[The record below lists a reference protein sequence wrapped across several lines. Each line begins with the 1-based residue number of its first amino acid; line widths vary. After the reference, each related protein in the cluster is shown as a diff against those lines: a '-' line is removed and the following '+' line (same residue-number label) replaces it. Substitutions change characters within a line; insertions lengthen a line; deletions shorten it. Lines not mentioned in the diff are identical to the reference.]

1 MGAERGEKGKRSRGE
16 FILKTNFRFLMTVE
30 DIKMMMVMIMHI
42 CIFIWISFVA
52 SLCSP
57 KHCKQSKLPVLRAKL
72 VIFSDNWVSV

>member
-30 DIKMMMVMIMHI
+30 DIKMMMMIMHI
-42 CIFIWISFVA
+42 FVA

-57 KHCKQSKLPVLRAKL
+57 KQAK
-72 VIFSDNWVSV
+72 

>member
-1 MGAERGEKGKRSRGE
+1 MGAEREEKGKRSRGE
-16 FILKTNFRFLMTVE
+16 LILKTNFRFLMAVE
-30 DIKMMMVMIMHI
+30 DIKMMMMMHI
-42 CIFIWISFVA
+42 CIWISFVA